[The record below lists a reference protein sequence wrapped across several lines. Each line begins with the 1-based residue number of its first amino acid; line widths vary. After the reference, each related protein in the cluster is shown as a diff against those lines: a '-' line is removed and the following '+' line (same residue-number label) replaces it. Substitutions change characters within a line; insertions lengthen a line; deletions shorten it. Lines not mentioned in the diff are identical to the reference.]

1 MFGVTFDAT
10 TIRFYVNGAEYSNLT
25 AAATVGTSTR
35 GVSIAKRWDSS
46 VAGDFFDG
54 MIPMALVYNK
64 VLSASDITL
73 IYNQFK
79 PRYP

>member
-1 MFGVTFDAT
+1 MPLARGMFCSTPAMQKSVKFWL
-10 TIRFYVNGAEYSNLT
+10 S
-25 AAATVGTSTR
+25 AAATVATSTR
-35 GVSIAKRWDSS
+35 GVNIAKRWDTS
-46 VAGDFFDG
+46 VPGDFFDG

-73 IYNQFK
+73 VYNQFK